1 MNTSLDNLKT
11 FLNQIKAISLFDR
24 LFRWR
29 KVKEMYA
36 DALVDLQRVQMALDH
51 FGERNGTLSIA
62 NFGLTKDVDLARIKI
77 ADLETSLKLSLQKAE
92 FLSADNTDHREK
104 SAEISETL
112 KQVGSRKNALEIE
125 LERLSINY
133 NNLEEQRD
141 LLKYQNTQLM
151 TEEDMRRNKHEQDIN
166 TLNAIRE
173 KIEKDRAAEV
183 ELLHQ
188 QEISR
193 LEDQKSNWKIHEDDV
208 KQTLRTIC
216 SKHNIDYVEKAPFKG
231 EPDNLLKIA
240 NEYVVFDAKSPKG
253 DDLSNFPTYLQKQT
267 EEVKK
272 YSRQENVKRWL
283 FFVIPS
289 NCYAVIRKSVYN
301 LSDYDVFIVTRDA
314 LEPIIVSLKKIEEYE
329 LVDQLSPLE
338 RENICRIIGKFA
350 HLSKRRIQID
360 LYFIRQ
366 FLELAYKSE
375 AEIPPDILEEVKDFE
390 KAEMLNP
397 PLEKRSKAISV
408 SELEKDALR
417 IKNEAANQGIVMHDE
432 ALSEE
437 INKLPLYI
445 QEGKN

>member
-11 FLNQIKAISLFDR
+11 FLNQIRSISLFER

-29 KVKEMYA
+29 KVKELYV
-36 DALVDLQRVQMALDH
+36 DALLDLQRVQMALDH
-51 FGERNGTLSIA
+51 FGERTGTLSIA
-62 NFGLTKDVDLARIKI
+62 NSGLLKDVDSGRNKI
-77 ADLETSLKLSLQKAE
+77 ADLETALKLSAQKTE
-92 FLSADNTDHREK
+92 FLSAENTDHREK
-104 SAEISETL
+104 SAELSESL
-112 KQVGSRKNALEIE
+112 KQISSRKNVLEIE
-125 LERLSINY
+125 LEKLSLNY
-133 NNLEEQRD
+133 SNLQEERD
-141 LLKYQNTQLM
+141 VLKNQNTQLL

-166 TLNAIRE
+166 TLNAIRG
-173 KIEKDRAAEV
+173 KIENDRDTELA
-183 ELLHQ
+183 LLHQ

-193 LEDQKSNWKIHEDDV
+193 LEILKSNWKIHEDDV
-208 KQTLRTIC
+208 KQTLLAIC

-253 DDLSNFPTYLQKQT
+253 DDLNNFSNYLQKQT

-289 NCYAVIRKSVYN
+289 NCYAVIRKPVYN
-301 LSDYDVFIVTRDA
+301 LSDYDVFIVTKDS
-314 LEPIIVSLKKIEEYE
+314 LEPIILSLKKIEDYE
-329 LVDQLSPLE
+329 LVDQLSPQE
-338 RENICRIIGKFA
+338 RENICRILGKFA

-375 AEIPPDILEEVKDFE
+375 ADIPPDILEEVKDFE

-397 PLEKRSKAISV
+397 PLEKRSKAISL

-417 IKNEAANQGIVMHDE
+417 IKNEAANQGIVIHDE
-432 ALSEE
+432 ALTEE

>member
-1 MNTSLDNLKT
+1 
-11 FLNQIKAISLFDR
+11 
-24 LFRWR
+24 
-29 KVKEMYA
+29 MYA

-62 NFGLTKDVDLARIKI
+62 NSGLSKDVDLARIKVT
-77 ADLETSLKLSLQKAE
+77 DLETSLKLSMQKAE
-92 FLSADNTDHREK
+92 FLSADNTDYREK

-112 KQVGSRKNALEIE
+112 KQVSSRKNALEIE
-125 LERLSINY
+125 LQRLSINY
-133 NNLEEQRD
+133 NNLEEERD
-141 LLKYQNTQLM
+141 LLKYQNTQLL

-173 KIEKDRAAEV
+173 KIEKDRNEEV

-253 DDLSNFPTYLQKQT
+253 DDLNNFPQYLQKQT

-289 NCYAVIRKSVYN
+289 NCYGVIRKSVYN
-301 LSDYDVFIVTRDA
+301 LSDYDVFIVTKDS

-366 FLELAYKSE
+366 FLELAYKSD

-397 PLEKRSKAISV
+397 PLEKRSKTISV

>member
-29 KVKEMYA
+29 RVKEMYA

-51 FGERNGTLSIA
+51 FGERNGTLSLA
-62 NFGLTKDVDLARIKI
+62 NSGLSKDVDLARIKI
-77 ADLETSLKLSLQKAE
+77 ADLETSLKLSMQKAE
-92 FLSADNTDHREK
+92 FLSADNTDHREN

-112 KQVGSRKNALEIE
+112 KQVSSRKNALEIE

-141 LLKYQNTQLM
+141 LLKYQNTQLL
-151 TEEDMRRNKHEQDIN
+151 TEEDMRRSKHEQDIN

-173 KIEKDRAAEV
+173 KIQKDRDAEV

-188 QEISR
+188 QEMSR

-208 KQTLRTIC
+208 RQSLRTIC
-216 SKHNIDYVEKAPFKG
+216 LKHNIDYVEKAPFKG

-253 DDLSNFPTYLQKQT
+253 DDLNNFPIYLQKQT

-289 NCYAVIRKSVYN
+289 NCYTVIRKSVYN
-301 LSDYDVFIVTRDA
+301 LSDYDVFIVTKDA